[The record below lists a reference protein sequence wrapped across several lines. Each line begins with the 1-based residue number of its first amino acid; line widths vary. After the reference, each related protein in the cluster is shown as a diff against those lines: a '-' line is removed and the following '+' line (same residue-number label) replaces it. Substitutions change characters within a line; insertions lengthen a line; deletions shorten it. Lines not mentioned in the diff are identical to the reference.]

1 MSKNFR
7 SQDKCIKCLEGNL
20 RKITERHEAGLDY
33 LSENYAAQNERIH
46 SLEEARGTQSESLAK
61 TEGALAKVEAK
72 LIAVEELVSK
82 EISNIRLDKQVQN
95 LDASAGKSRST
106 DKLKA
111 GCRKLEDRLN
121 VLEQHTT
128 TDKSLYRLLD
138 SNTK

>member
-1 MSKNFR
+1 
-7 SQDKCIKCLEGNL
+7 
-20 RKITERHEAGLDY
+20 
-33 LSENYAAQNERIH
+33 LSENYAAQNECIN

-61 TEGALAKVEAK
+61 TEGALVKVEAK

-111 GCRKLEDRLN
+111 ECRNSR
-121 VLEQHTT
+121 
-128 TDKSLYRLLD
+128 TD
-138 SNTK
+138 